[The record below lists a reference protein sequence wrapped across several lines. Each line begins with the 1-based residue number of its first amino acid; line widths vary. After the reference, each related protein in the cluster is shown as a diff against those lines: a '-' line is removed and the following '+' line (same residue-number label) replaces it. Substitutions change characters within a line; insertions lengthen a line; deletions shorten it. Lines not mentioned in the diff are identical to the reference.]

1 MHSSQINCEIS
12 VLITCHNEDKYIET
26 CIRSVLDQ
34 TIFNLIEEI
43 IVIND
48 SSTDNSFKILKNL
61 SNECH
66 RLKIIQADFGSLSK
80 ARNLGIK
87 LSKGKYIA
95 ILDGDDFWSKTKL
108 ENQLEKIKDIAEDYG
123 LLYTNYIDFDDNKL
137 DEGKK
142 ISVRSFN
149 KISNNQ
155 LIKYFCKDGPIVP
168 STIFIKSDVVK
179 NIGKFDKNLKYYED
193 TDFYLRLLEKYKIF
207 HLQDYSCYK
216 RRHPNQ
222 ITNKL
227 YELIPFGD
235 QVIHKS
241 ALRNKNLNKFKKI
254 RYARNRNKAA
264 LQAITIYNYK
274 FIALKLIIQSIKFNP
289 SNLLAWM
296 ILILLL
302 FPRTLIFFKIKK
314 IKKFKK
320 K

>member
-61 SNECH
+61 SNECS

-123 LLYTNYIDFDDNKL
+123 LLYTNYIDFDD
-137 DEGKK
+137 
-142 ISVRSFN
+142 S
-149 KISNNQ
+149 
-155 LIKYFCKDGPIVP
+155 
-168 STIFIKSDVVK
+168 
-179 NIGKFDKNLKYYED
+179 
-193 TDFYLRLLEKYKIF
+193 
-207 HLQDYSCYK
+207 
-216 RRHPNQ
+216 
-222 ITNKL
+222 
-227 YELIPFGD
+227 
-235 QVIHKS
+235 
-241 ALRNKNLNKFKKI
+241 
-254 RYARNRNKAA
+254 
-264 LQAITIYNYK
+264 
-274 FIALKLIIQSIKFNP
+274 
-289 SNLLAWM
+289 
-296 ILILLL
+296 
-302 FPRTLIFFKIKK
+302 
-314 IKKFKK
+314 
-320 K
+320 